1 MYRIRISPAEERPA
15 YFADPGLASGGD
27 PVLSPASRPGVADRP
42 AGGPRSARGR
52 PARRR
57 RPRPRPGP
65 PSPPSG
71 SPRRSRS
78 KGPATPLAIR
88 DRAIVLLTFASG
100 AAAGR
105 DRRAERRGPR
115 LRPARLPHYYDPQ
128 EQDRSGRGRA
138 VRGDAAARA
147 RAVRGRGARSV
158 AFGPRA
164 EEGTAVLL
172 VFAARGGSR
181 VSRPTRAGIGVPA
194 PISPSSERTSKIA
207 KSTSA
212 NENGPPF
219 RANRFR
225 MA

>member
-1 MYRIRISPAEERPA
+1 MVAGVAVCGNRTLIESRPSNAGLTADSMEHDMYRIRISPAEERPA

-27 PVLSPASRPGVADRP
+27 PVLS
-42 AGGPRSARGR
+42 
-52 PARRR
+52 
-57 RPRPRPGP
+57 GP